1 MRKDHVSY
9 TTSYDQLADTS
20 QRLGACLGACLSA
33 CLRGTVVGG
42 NNHLSFGSRNFTLLL
57 QNGDYI
63 ELVCPLDHTSS
74 DLTLNGH
81 E

>member
-9 TTSYDQLADTS
+9 TTSYDHLADTS
-20 QRLGACLGACLSA
+20 QRLGACLG
-33 CLRGTVVGG
+33 GTVVGG